1 MEEIDLNW
9 IFYEDIEEVIDEKID
24 NENVTVDNVHEIQE
38 NIGVSNN
45 ELNHFNTLIT
55 FSLYI

>member
-45 ELNHFNTLIT
+45 ELNLFNTLIT